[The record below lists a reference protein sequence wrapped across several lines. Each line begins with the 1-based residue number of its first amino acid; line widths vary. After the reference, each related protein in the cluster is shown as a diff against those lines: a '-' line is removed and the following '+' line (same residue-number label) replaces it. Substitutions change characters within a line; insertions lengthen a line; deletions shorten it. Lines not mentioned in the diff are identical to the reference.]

1 MKRGTTQEGNF
12 VSYQSLKYLHAVFLK
27 NIDFKLIGAWFATL
41 INYLCGNIF
50 TEWMRIIVAL
60 VLCDLMLGF
69 LFAVKKYKIS
79 SVRFRDTFIKV
90 CIYFVLIIIGYQAS
104 KIVYLA
110 FLEPLLFSLII
121 FTELISI
128 FENIELLY
136 PGLIPNW
143 VIQYLKVSKSKL
155 KISDHS
161 NDTYCNED
169 NFFIKEE
176 KKFIEKNIMK

>member
-1 MKRGTTQEGNF
+1 M
-12 VSYQSLKYLHAVFLK
+12 
-27 NIDFKLIGAWFATL
+27 
-41 INYLCGNIF
+41 
-50 TEWMRIIVAL
+50 
-60 VLCDLMLGF
+60 
-69 LFAVKKYKIS
+69 
-79 SVRFRDTFIKV
+79 
-90 CIYFVLIIIGYQAS
+90 
-104 KIVYLA
+104 
-110 FLEPLLFSLII
+110 II

-143 VIQYLKVSKSKL
+143 VIRYLKVSKSKL